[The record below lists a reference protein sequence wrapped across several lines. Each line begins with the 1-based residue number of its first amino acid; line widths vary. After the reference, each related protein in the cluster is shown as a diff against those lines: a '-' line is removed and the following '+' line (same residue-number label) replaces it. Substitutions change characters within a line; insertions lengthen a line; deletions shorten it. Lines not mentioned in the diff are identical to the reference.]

1 MTRHV
6 RTRIVPPA
14 FIAALALAVVLP
26 ACASTSKSVFAGG
39 RLRPASGTKHV
50 ILFIGDG
57 MGAEHVR
64 AAGMYRSGPG
74 GTLAFEAF
82 PCRGAV
88 ATANADG
95 GLTDSAAAATA
106 MATGVKVHNMVVS
119 VASPGDGSPL
129 RTALELAQAGG
140 RSTGLVTTTDIS
152 DATPAAFAAHR
163 PSRTDHAG
171 IDDDY
176 LARSRPNV
184 LFGGG
189 KFLAGAEAMRAGYAV
204 VRDRAEMTS
213 LDTESNDRVAGLFGT
228 ENLPYEADGT
238 GGLPPLSEMTD
249 VALRILDN
257 NPAGFFLMVEGGRID
272 HGSHAN
278 DIGRTISETIALSDA
293 VEVAVEWARTHTDT
307 LIVVTADHETGG
319 LRLLG
324 PSAAGVVPA
333 VSWSGTR
340 HTAATV
346 PFYARGIP
354 ACPRSGTLENTEIFR
369 MIIR

>member
-1 MTRHV
+1 
-6 RTRIVPPA
+6 
-14 FIAALALAVVLP
+14 
-26 ACASTSKSVFAGG
+26 
-39 RLRPASGTKHV
+39 
-50 ILFIGDG
+50 
-57 MGAEHVR
+57 
-64 AAGMYRSGPG
+64 MYGYGPG

-82 PCRGAV
+82 RCRGAV
-88 ATANADG
+88 TTANADG
-95 GLTDSAAAATA
+95 GTTDSAAAATA

-140 RSTGLVTTTDIS
+140 RSTGLVTTADIS

-189 KFLAGAEAMRAGYAV
+189 RFLAAAEAEHAGYVV

-213 LDTESNDRVAGLFGT
+213 LDTKSNDRVAGLFGT
-228 ENLPYEADGT
+228 DNLPYEADGT
-238 GGLPPLSEMTD
+238 GDLPGLSEMTA
-249 VALRILDN
+249 VALRILDD
-257 NPAGFFLMVEGGRID
+257 NPAGFFLMVEGARID
-272 HGSHAN
+272 HASHAN
-278 DIGRTISETIALSDA
+278 DIGRAIGETLALSNA
-293 VEVAVEWARTHTDT
+293 VTVAVEWARTRGDT
-307 LIVVTADHETGG
+307 VIVVTADHETGG

-324 PSAAGVVPA
+324 PSAAGVLPD
-333 VSWSGTR
+333 VSWAGTR

-346 PFYARGIP
+346 PFYAQGIP
-354 ACPRSGTLENTEIFR
+354 ACPPSGTLKNTEIFR
-369 MIIR
+369 MITR